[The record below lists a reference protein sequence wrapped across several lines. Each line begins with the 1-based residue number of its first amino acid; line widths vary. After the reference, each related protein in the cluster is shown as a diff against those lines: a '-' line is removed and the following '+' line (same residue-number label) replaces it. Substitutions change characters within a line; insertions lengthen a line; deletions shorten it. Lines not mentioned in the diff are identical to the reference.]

1 MGPSFAS
8 VIASAVPAS
17 GATASYNAVSGWS
30 GSKYLSRTPGS
41 TGSQRTFTISM
52 WVQRSSTGSTQYLFV
67 SEVSGSGDIAW
78 VFFNASNQIQLYING
93 GGTSWISTET
103 FTSTS
108 AWYHLVFAYDTTQAT
123 DSNRIKVYSNGV
135 QLTAGTANY
144 YALNTDVKINTA
156 SYTFHLAHYTTTALA
171 GKVAHVHLIDGAQ
184 LTPTSFSQAGSGG
197 TTVPEAYTGSYGTN
211 GWLMDFANSSDI
223 GNDVSG
229 NNRDMTVTG
238 LTSGDVSAETVSY

>member
-8 VIASAVPAS
+8 VIASAVPAG

-41 TGSQRTFTISM
+41 TGSQRTFTVSM
-52 WVQRSSTGSTQYLFV
+52 WVKRTSTGSQQYIFTGDT
-67 SEVSGSGDIAW
+67 SGTSTMIFA
-78 VFFNASNQIQLYING
+78 FFNASNQVQIYLDG
-93 GGTSWISTET
+93 GGTSWTSTET

-108 AWYHLVFAYDTTQAT
+108 AWYHLVFAIDTTQAT
-123 DSNRIKVYSNGV
+123 DSNRVKVYSNGA

-144 YALNTDVKINTA
+144 YSLNADIKINTA
-156 SYTFHLAHYTTTALA
+156 SYTFHLGHYTTTALA
-171 GKVAHVHLIDGAQ
+171 GKMAHVHLIDGAQ